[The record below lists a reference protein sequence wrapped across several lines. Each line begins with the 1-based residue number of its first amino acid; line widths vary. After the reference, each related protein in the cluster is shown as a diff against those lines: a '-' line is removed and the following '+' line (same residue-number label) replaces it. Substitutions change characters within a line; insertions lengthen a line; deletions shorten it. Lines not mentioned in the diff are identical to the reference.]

1 MAGKVADACYTKLFI
16 APFRVQRYKIHI
28 SKMLEKNEDRV
39 NMIKPRISADLHN
52 HLAPE
57 HEAGRRWLEQYRS

>member
-1 MAGKVADACYTKLFI
+1 MLAKRQMQII
-16 APFRVQRYKIHI
+16 APFRVQRYKFHI